1 MNLEDSK
8 KGRVW
13 EDWKE
18 GREKGKRYNYHIVSK
33 IKEMIIKDSEEIA
46 VATQSWILRG
56 LSLEPTVVS
65 RSFTS

>member
-8 KGRVW
+8 KG

-18 GREKGKRYNYHIVSK
+18 GRGKGKRYNYHIVSK

-56 LSLEPTVVS
+56 LSWEPTVAS
-65 RSFTS
+65 SSFTS